1 MRADVLSRLR
11 CPVCA
16 DPLAATGSSLR
27 CSRGHSFDV
36 ARQGY
41 VNLLTGRSPHTG
53 DTAEMVSAREDFL
66 AAGHY
71 APIAD
76 LLAAAAAPE
85 LTGRPRPARPPASTT
100 GHDGS
105 SATGEGHDSSSATG
119 EGHGSGRSYP
129 DLVVDA
135 GAGTGR
141 YLAAVLEAAPDAVG
155 LALDVSK
162 PALRRAA
169 RAHRRASAA
178 LADTWRG
185 LPVADGAA
193 RLVLNVFAP
202 RNGAEFA
209 RVLCPDGLLLVVT
222 PAADHLGALV
232 DRLGL
237 LRVDPDKADR
247 VADSLA
253 GRFEPVRRDLHRYD
267 LRLDRPA
274 VRTLVGM
281 GPSAWHT
288 EPARLAAALERLP
301 EPVPVTVSVELAG
314 YRPR

>member
-16 DPLAATGSSLR
+16 DPLDAADRSVR
-27 CSRGHSFDV
+27 CPRGHSFDL

-41 VNLLTGRSPHTG
+41 VNLLTGQTRHRG
-53 DTAEMVSAREDFL
+53 DSAEMVAAREEFL
-66 AAGHY
+66 LAGHY
-71 APIAD
+71 DPITGLVAG
-76 LLAAAAAPE
+76 AAARELAGDGGAAYPE
-85 LTGRPRPARPPASTT
+85 PAGAA
-100 GHDGS
+100 G
-105 SATGEGHDSSSATG
+105 AA
-119 EGHGSGRSYP
+119 YP

-141 YLAAVLEAAPDAVG
+141 YLGAVLDAAPAAVG

-169 RAHRRASAA
+169 RAHPRASAA

-185 LPVADGAA
+185 LPVADRAA

-202 RNGAEFA
+202 RNGPEFH
-209 RVLCPDGLLLVVT
+209 RVLRPDGTLLVLT

-232 DRLGL
+232 DRLRL

-247 VADSLA
+247 TADRLA
-253 GRFEPVRRDLHRYD
+253 DRFDLVRRDPHRYD
-267 LRLDRPA
+267 LDLPREA
-274 VRTLVGM
+274 VGALVGM

-288 EPARLAAALERLP
+288 DPEALAAGLRRLP
-301 EPVPVTVSVELAG
+301 DRVPVTVSVELAS